1 MGANFPSQ
9 TGLPQPLA
17 PTSFST
23 KPALRSTAVIPGG
36 SKQMGPQAMRDKLKS
51 NMLDNSRTEAAQK
64 KQPVTQK
71 QTEKDD
77 DEYSNGSFEQDENDA
92 GTGED

>member
-1 MGANFPSQ
+1 
-9 TGLPQPLA
+9 
-17 PTSFST
+17 
-23 KPALRSTAVIPGG
+23 
-36 SKQMGPQAMRDKLKS
+36 MRDKLKS